1 MASVVSYQI
10 EVNGVVGRY
19 PDTGQS
25 HEANA
30 IAAELLNAAA
40 RIDIAQIDIYQNLQ
54 HHAGMVGWT
63 AFDGVLAVKLF
74 QADLFND
81 TVNNPDRVVLGNKI
95 A

>member
-10 EVNGVVGRY
+10 EVNGAVGRY

-25 HEANA
+25 HEADV
-30 IAAELLNAAA
+30 IAAELLDAAA
-40 RIDIAQIDIYQNLQ
+40 EIDIAQIGIYQNLQ
-54 HHAGMVGWT
+54 HHAGMVGRT
-63 AFDGVLAVKLF
+63 AFDGVLAVKFF
-74 QADLFND
+74 QADLFNN